1 MATQLEQAKI
11 QVKETTPVLTV
22 ISPVAMPVKPSKPR
36 KMMLLAAFTFLGLV
50 AGSGYVLVRPMV
62 AEFLGSMRDEER
74 KRKEGNA

>member
-1 MATQLEQAKI
+1 
-11 QVKETTPVLTV
+11 
-22 ISPVAMPVKPSKPR
+22 MPVKPSKPR